1 MSTGLLV
8 FWLRDHPQLLDTD
21 ELRRNEMMKQNQ
33 SVFDSDRLTDV
44 WMLDFSCFFWYT
56 FFLILCYLCIC
67 EA

>member
-44 WMLDFSCFFWYT
+44 WMLDFRFFLYT
-56 FFLILCYLCIC
+56 FFLILRYLCIC